1 MTVSQMPVEEG
12 PEKKGG
18 KKKLLMIL
26 VLVVAL
32 AAAAWFLILKP
43 GGGESEA
50 EAAPVAG
57 EVVPLEA
64 TQVNLAGGHYL
75 RIGIALQLV
84 EGAHELDGSMAMD
97 SMISTFSNRQLNEVV
112 NAKSREE
119 LRKKLVEVVDH
130 RYHGEV
136 MDVYFTEFVTQ

>member
-12 PEKKGG
+12 TEKKKGG

-26 VLVVAL
+26 VLVLAV
-32 AAAAWFLILKP
+32 AAAAWFFLLKP
-43 GGGESEA
+43 APA
-50 EAAPVAG
+50 EGDVEEPVAG

-84 EGAHELDGSMAMD
+84 EGAHELDGSMALD
-97 SMISTFSNRQLNEVV
+97 SMITTFSNRELREVV
-112 NAKSREE
+112 DAKSREE
-119 LRKKLVEVVDH
+119 LRKKLAEVVEH

>member
-12 PEKKGG
+12 TEKKGG

-32 AAAAWFLILKP
+32 AAAGWFFFMK
-43 GGGESEA
+43 GGGEA
-50 EAAPVAG
+50 EAAEEPVAG

-64 TQVNLAGGHYL
+64 TQINLASGHYL

-97 SMISTFSNRQLNEVV
+97 SMISVYSNRELKEVV
-112 NAKSREE
+112 EPKSREE
-119 LRKKLVEVVDH
+119 LRKKLLELLDH

-136 MDVYFTEFVTQ
+136 MDVYLTEFVTQ

>member
-12 PEKKGG
+12 GEKKGG
-18 KKKLLMIL
+18 KKKLLIIL
-26 VLVVAL
+26 VAVLAV
-32 AAAAWFLILKP
+32 AAAAWFFLLRDT
-43 GGGESEA
+43 A
-50 EAAPVAG
+50 EGDEPVEPVAG

-112 NAKSREE
+112 NAKSREA

>member
-12 PEKKGG
+12 AEKKGG
-18 KKKLLMIL
+18 KKKLLVIL
-26 VLVVAL
+26 VLVVAV
-32 AAAAWFLILKP
+32 AAAAWFFLLRDTAD
-43 GGGESEA
+43 GDEVE
-50 EAAPVAG
+50 APVAG

-84 EGAHELDGSMAMD
+84 EGAHEIDGSMAMD
-97 SMISTFSNRQLNEVV
+97 SMISTFSNRELREVV
-112 NAKSREE
+112 DAKSREE
-119 LRKKLVEVVDH
+119 LRKKLAEVVDH